1 MGGNDVV
8 SSVMAPR
15 ECSICTGLDIR
26 SIGLDPI
33 SCDENLTISGWRQEV
48 VLAVDQ
54 LLIGASSLKSA
65 ATVNPKEFLPMQTSQ
80 AGTGVFRAGAL
91 PMWGML
97 ATPFREDL
105 TRIDSASLQRLAA
118 AMAERG
124 CSQLVALGVIAEPA
138 SLSQEEKLES
148 LDILLHSTRSPI
160 IASVLDV
167 DYKVAR
173 KEAAA
178 FSSEFGH
185 GLSALMV
192 SVSAGEAAELR
203 RRLLGL
209 HAASGLPLVVQDLPR
224 STGITISAP
233 ELLAAIDGLDFIQAI
248 KCESM
253 PTFSRI
259 HQLSQGTS
267 VRLLSGYGGIG
278 LIDDLRAG
286 ATGMACGIS
295 KPEAIAAALE
305 CWRNGDEKRA
315 ARVLGEISGL
325 INYETQ
331 PGQSIAIRKEHWRR
345 QGVIDHGGVRAPTPP
360 WSSDLED
367 HSRFYGMV

>member
-1 MGGNDVV
+1 MEIRRSGKGV
-8 SSVMAPR
+8 S
-15 ECSICTGLDIR
+15 
-26 SIGLDPI
+26 
-33 SCDENLTISGWRQEV
+33 
-48 VLAVDQ
+48 
-54 LLIGASSLKSA
+54 
-65 ATVNPKEFLPMQTSQ
+65 
-80 AGTGVFRAGAL
+80 RAGAL

-97 ATPFREDL
+97 ATPFEGDL
-105 TRIDSASLQRLAA
+105 TQIDSASLQRLAE
-118 AMAERG
+118 AMVERG
-124 CSQLVALGVIAEPA
+124 CTDLVALGVIAEPA
-138 SLSQEEKLES
+138 SLSLEEKLEA
-148 LDILLHSTRSPI
+148 LDVVLHSSTRAPL

-167 DYKVAR
+167 DYEAAR

-178 FSSEFGH
+178 FSSEFGD

-192 SVSAGEAAELR
+192 SVSAGESAELR

-209 HAASGLPLVVQDLPR
+209 HAVSGLPLVVQDLPR
-224 STGITISAP
+224 STGITIGAA
-233 ELLAAIDGLDFIQAI
+233 ELLSAIDGLDFIQAI

-259 HQLSQGTS
+259 RQLSQGTPA
-267 VRLLSGYGGIG
+267 RLLSGYGGIG

-295 KPEAIAAALE
+295 KPEVIAAALE
-305 CWRNGDEKRA
+305 CWRNGDETRA